1 MEYKIQTVRWWT
13 ETANSY
19 NSTIQAELTN
29 EKRRIWTGLLL
40 ENAPRKENLRVLDVG
55 TGPGFSPSSSLPG
68 ATGSQGSTARLK
80 CWSRQKK

>member
-55 TGPGFSPSSSLPG
+55 TGPGFFSILLSARG
-68 ATGSQGSTARLK
+68 HRVTGIDCTPEMLEQA
-80 CWSRQKK
+80 KK